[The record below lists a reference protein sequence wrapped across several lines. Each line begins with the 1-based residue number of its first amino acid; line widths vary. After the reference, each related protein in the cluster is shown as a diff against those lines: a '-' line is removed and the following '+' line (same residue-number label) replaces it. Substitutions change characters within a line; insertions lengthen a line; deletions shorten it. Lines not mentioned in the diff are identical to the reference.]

1 MTSTDSGPRVF
12 EPGTEPGARS
22 WRDRISLRGQDD
34 KIMRNSILLMAC
46 SAAMGLFGFAFWLI
60 VARLYDPE
68 QIGTASSLISAIILI
83 SYLSLIGLDVTVV
96 RFAGKFADRNA
107 VTTTAMTLIIVVSLV
122 LSVLYAQ
129 YAPAYAPE
137 LAFVRDDIWFKLAF
151 YAICVL
157 AAVNLFS
164 DSVFLAALRPE
175 FNLYTDGFIQGVF
188 KIAAPFA
195 LVGMGAAGI
204 VMATGIGYAMS
215 VIAGLVFMWRW
226 LSMRPAWQ
234 RRQSD
239 LHRFWGFSGSAYV
252 ANVLNTAPL
261 MLLPIIALHGLG
273 AEQAGYYFI
282 AFQIA
287 NLVNAVSYA
296 VAQAAFSE
304 ASQETKNVMPL
315 IKKSARIMFG
325 VLVPVILVSIILGDW
340 ILRIIGSEYA
350 SNATGVLRLLLLG
363 CLAVAANSMSA
374 YVLKL
379 ANRMSTWIVA
389 NAIGCVVILGFAQV
403 FVSQGLE
410 WVAFA
415 WILGNAAAAIVGLAP
430 FVFRRNR
437 EFAGG

>member
-12 EPGTEPGARS
+12 EPGTESGSRS
-22 WRDRISLRGQDD
+22 WRDRIGLRGQDD
-34 KIMRNSILLMAC
+34 KIMRNSILLMAS
-46 SAAMGLFGFAFWLI
+46 SAAMGMFGFAFWLI

-68 QIGTASSLISAIILI
+68 QIGTASSLISAVILI

-122 LSVLYAQ
+122 LSVFYVQ

-215 VIAGLVFMWRW
+215 VIAGFVFMWRCAVHAPG
-226 LSMRPAWQ
+226 MAAAPVRPAPVLGLLRVGVRRQCPQHRAADAAAHHRAARPGRRAGGLLLHRLPDRQPGQ
-234 RRQSD
+234 RR
-239 LHRFWGFSGSAYV
+239 
-252 ANVLNTAPL
+252 
-261 MLLPIIALHGLG
+261 LLRGG
-273 AEQAGYYFI
+273 
-282 AFQIA
+282 
-287 NLVNAVSYA
+287 
-296 VAQAAFSE
+296 
-304 ASQETKNVMPL
+304 
-315 IKKSARIMFG
+315 
-325 VLVPVILVSIILGDW
+325 
-340 ILRIIGSEYA
+340 
-350 SNATGVLRLLLLG
+350 
-363 CLAVAANSMSA
+363 
-374 YVLKL
+374 
-379 ANRMSTWIVA
+379 
-389 NAIGCVVILGFAQV
+389 
-403 FVSQGLE
+403 
-410 WVAFA
+410 
-415 WILGNAAAAIVGLAP
+415 
-430 FVFRRNR
+430 
-437 EFAGG
+437 AGGLLRGVAGTPPTCCR

>member
-1 MTSTDSGPRVF
+1 
-12 EPGTEPGARS
+12 
-22 WRDRISLRGQDD
+22 L
-34 KIMRNSILLMAC
+34 
-46 SAAMGLFGFAFWLI
+46 
-60 VARLYDPE
+60 
-68 QIGTASSLISAIILI
+68 
-83 SYLSLIGLDVTVV
+83 VV
-96 RFAGKFADRNA
+96 
-107 VTTTAMTLIIVVSLV
+107 VVSLV
-122 LSVLYAQ
+122 LSVFYVRFV
-129 YAPAYAPE
+129 PAYAPE
-137 LAFVRDDIWFKLAF
+137 LAFVGEDIWFKLAF
-151 YAICVL
+151 YTICVL

-204 VMATGIGYAMS
+204 VMATGVGYAMS
-215 VIAGLVFMWRW
+215 VIAGLVFMWRA
-226 LSMRPAWQ
+226 LCMRPVWR

-282 AFQIA
+282 AFQMA

-304 ASQETKNVMPL
+304 ASQETNVMPL
-315 IKKSARIMFG
+315 IRKSARIMFG
-325 VLVPVILVSIILGDW
+325 VLVPVILVSIVLGDW
-340 ILRIIGSEYA
+340 ILRVIGSQYA
-350 SNATGVLRLLLLG
+350 SNGSGVLRLLLFG

-379 ANRMSTWIVA
+379 ANRMSRWIVA
-389 NAIGCVVILGFAQV
+389 NAVGCVVILGFAEV
-403 FVSQGLE
+403 FVSRGLQ
-410 WVAFA
+410 WVAIA

-430 FVFRRNR
+430 FVFRANR
-437 EFAGG
+437 EFARG